1 MRFIVMH
8 KVDAKMEAGA
18 PPNQKIIDDMGTL
31 VQGSLKSGVFENG
44 AGLHPSRSRARIRRA
59 AGKSAIEKGPY
70 AGDNELIASVA
81 MISARSMD
89 AALTHASRFVETLG
103 SDVAL
108 EVGPVVEPWDLGMMP
123 KPAGKIPERFL
134 FLCKGSASSER
145 GEHPSARAIAE
156 TLTDVLGDEGA
167 LLAVEALAPSS
178 KGARLPS
185 AGPGAKRAWV
195 DGPFA
200 ESKEL
205 IAGFSILSLATRED
219 ALAWADRYA
228 AILGENEVDVIEL
241 RERA

>member
-18 PPNQKIIDDMGTL
+18 PPNQRIIADMGAL
-31 VQGSLKSGVFENG
+31 VQESLKSGVFENG
-44 AGLHPSRSRARIRRA
+44 AGLHPSRSRARVRRTN
-59 AGKSAIEKGPY
+59 GKSSLEKGPY
-70 AGDNELIASVA
+70 AGDQELIASVA

-89 AALTHASRFVETLG
+89 AALDHASRFVETLG
-103 SDVAL
+103 SDAAL
-108 EVGPVVEPWDLGMMP
+108 EVGPVVEPWDLGIMP
-123 KPAGKIPERFL
+123 KPEGKRPERFL
-134 FLCKGSASSER
+134 FLCKASASSER

-156 TLTDVLGDEGA
+156 TLADVMGDEGA
-167 LLAVEALAPSS
+167 VLAVEALAPSA

-185 AGPGAKRAWV
+185 AATAKRTWV

-205 IAGFSILSLATRED
+205 IAGFSILNLPTREA

-228 AILGENEVDVIEL
+228 AVLGDNEVDVIEL
-241 RERA
+241 RDRG